1 MCSLVL
7 TASVL
12 YVCVL
17 FVHMYTSNPQL
28 NCELPEG
35 KGLSFLLQ
43 IQVGLAQGWA
53 PNSQENTCQRA
64 DEMNVGGWGGSGRGE
79 RVEHTCS

>member
-1 MCSLVL
+1 MC
-7 TASVL
+7 A
-12 YVCVL
+12 VCTH
-17 FVHMYTSNPQL
+17 VHLEPQL

-53 PNSQENTCQRA
+53 PNSQENTCQWA
-64 DEMNVGGWGGSGRGE
+64 DEMNVGGWGGSGREKGWST
-79 RVEHTCS
+79 RVASSALG